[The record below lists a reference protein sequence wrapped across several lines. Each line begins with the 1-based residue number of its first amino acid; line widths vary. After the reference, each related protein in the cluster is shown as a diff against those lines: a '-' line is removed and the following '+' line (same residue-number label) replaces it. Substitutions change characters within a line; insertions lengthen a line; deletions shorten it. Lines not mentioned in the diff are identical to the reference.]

1 MLLVLLPATGVV
13 AEGVASL
20 GDWRPIATGSAESER
35 ALALQQLSLMML
47 KELTIVG
54 ACEAII
60 VMMTGIRRGNGHS
73 CLMYAYLIRLVRAAE
88 IMLCEHVSACSW

>member
-1 MLLVLLPATGVV
+1 MLLFLLPATGVV

-20 GDWRPIATGSAESER
+20 LVVFGDWRPITTGSAESER
-35 ALALQQLSLMML
+35 ALALQQLSLMMP

-73 CLMYAYLIRLVRAAE
+73 CLCIISDTCGRN
-88 IMLCEHVSACSW
+88 VSTSSYS

>member
-20 GDWRPIATGSAESER
+20 HVGDWRPIATGSAESER

-88 IMLCEHVSACSW
+88 IMLCEHVST

>member
-20 GDWRPIATGSAESER
+20 LVVFGDWRPITTGSAESER
-35 ALALQQLSLMML
+35 ALALQQLSLMMP
-47 KELTIVG
+47 KELAIVG

-73 CLMYAYLIRLVRAAE
+73 CLCISDT
-88 IMLCEHVSACSW
+88 CG

>member
-1 MLLVLLPATGVV
+1 MLLVLLPSTGVV

-60 VMMTGIRRGNGHS
+60 VMMTGIRRGNRHS
-73 CLMYAYLIRLVRAAE
+73 CLMYAYEYLIRAAE
-88 IMLCEHVSACSW
+88 IILACEHVSTRP

>member
-20 GDWRPIATGSAESER
+20 LVVFGDWRPTTTGSAESER
-35 ALALQQLSLMML
+35 ALALQQLSLMMP

-73 CLMYAYLIRLVRAAE
+73 CLCIISDTCGRNN
-88 IMLCEHVSACSW
+88 VSTSSYS